1 MKTLLIDIKNK
12 FIKYK
17 NTNIVKRDTR
27 FGILLNKNFEF
38 EQHDNKYHI
47 ELILNWFLLA
57 KKSSKDNGIPAKIN
71 LLDYIISNKVFYP
84 SYPETTGYIIPSMI
98 NSFSYSNTVD
108 EIHINEMIKF
118 LLTIQNTNG
127 GFNAHAGINNI
138 EKKSYAFDTGQILC
152 GLVSYYKNIEQSD
165 DIKRAITNASNWM
178 ADNIEKDGSFTLNSC
193 FNGKKAYYSRA
204 TIGLALSA
212 NLFDNNSWRDKV
224 ISQIGWIISQQ
235 NELGWYNHYSF
246 SNGKWFNLHG
256 ISYTIRGILE
266 CGYLL
271 NNNEFIGSAKLAV
284 DKIIAIN
291 CKGLPYNSKLPNSF
305 TVDYKEYDDELC
317 LTGMAQFAIICFK
330 LWKITKKDSYYKFAE
345 ELTTILKKVHFQN
358 FDDENLNGLLSG
370 SWPINGKYQTF
381 DLPNWPI
388 KFFLDC
394 LMILEGLD
402 PMKVE
407 G

>member
-152 GLVSYYKNIEQSD
+152 GLYLI
-165 DIKRAITNASNWM
+165 IKI
-178 ADNIEKDGSFTLNSC
+178 
-193 FNGKKAYYSRA
+193 
-204 TIGLALSA
+204 
-212 NLFDNNSWRDKV
+212 
-224 ISQIGWIISQQ
+224 
-235 NELGWYNHYSF
+235 
-246 SNGKWFNLHG
+246 
-256 ISYTIRGILE
+256 
-266 CGYLL
+266 
-271 NNNEFIGSAKLAV
+271 
-284 DKIIAIN
+284 
-291 CKGLPYNSKLPNSF
+291 
-305 TVDYKEYDDELC
+305 
-317 LTGMAQFAIICFK
+317 
-330 LWKITKKDSYYKFAE
+330 
-345 ELTTILKKVHFQN
+345 
-358 FDDENLNGLLSG
+358 
-370 SWPINGKYQTF
+370 
-381 DLPNWPI
+381 
-388 KFFLDC
+388 
-394 LMILEGLD
+394 
-402 PMKVE
+402 
-407 G
+407 